1 MAIKK
6 IEVPNDMS
14 EITLGQYQKFAKLVE
29 KEQEEDFLQKKMI
42 EIFCGIDL
50 KEVDQYKYTAV
61 KKISKIL
68 SEMLQQK
75 PKLKT
80 RFHYKGKELGF
91 IPRIED
97 LSFGEFVDL
106 DMLMKDWDSMDK
118 ALGIL
123 YREIDMKFSNKYTIV
138 RYNSD
143 SIEDMRE
150 MPLDIALGAIF
161 FLWNLRKELTNHIL
175 SYSAKTWKDM
185 TPQQKELLTNSM
197 AGSEVSTP
205 SQVEEIL
212 QNSKL

>member
-50 KEVDQYKYTAV
+50 KEVSEYKYTAV
-61 KKISKIL
+61 KKITKIL

-106 DMLMKDWDSMDK
+106 DMLMKDWNSMDK

-161 FLWNLRKELTNHIL
+161 FLWNLKKELTTHIL
-175 SYSAKTWKDM
+175 NYSAQKVKDL
-185 TPQQKELLTNSM
+185 TPQQKELLMSSM

-205 SQVEEIL
+205 SQVEVIL

>member
-123 YREIDMKFSNKYTIV
+123 YREILDLSN
-138 RYNSD
+138 
-143 SIEDMRE
+143 MR
-150 MPLDIALGAIF
+150 
-161 FLWNLRKELTNHIL
+161 
-175 SYSAKTWKDM
+175 
-185 TPQQKELLTNSM
+185 
-197 AGSEVSTP
+197 
-205 SQVEEIL
+205 
-212 QNSKL
+212 

>member
-1 MAIKK
+1 M
-6 IEVPNDMS
+6 PNDS
-14 EITLGQYQKFAKLVE
+14 QETLNPVDHFAKLVE

-42 EIFCGIDL
+42 EIFCGIDI

-106 DMLMKDWDSMDK
+106 DMLMKLISQFHS
-118 ALGIL
+118 AIIL
-123 YREIDMKFSNKYTIV
+123 EQIFSFSFFKNPFIVKKIFYCYYYT
-138 RYNSD
+138 
-143 SIEDMRE
+143 
-150 MPLDIALGAIF
+150 F
-161 FLWNLRKELTNHIL
+161 FN
-175 SYSAKTWKDM
+175 
-185 TPQQKELLTNSM
+185 
-197 AGSEVSTP
+197 
-205 SQVEEIL
+205 
-212 QNSKL
+212 